1 MYKVETHNNSKNYF
15 KNLKIEENAI
25 YITSNTSIANMIKE
39 LTNVDIQEYWRILDI
54 ENFSNIIYPN
64 WNNTINKARLKAQL
78 RLILFDLK
86 ENINDN
92 GELRELKYLEDN
104 IDILFSDFVFLI
116 NAGVKSLESIPKD
129 IKEKLSFEIFNR
141 FTKNKL
147 FNELSDEVLKYESF
161 SNIEL
166 IMQKQYMKKN
176 NKDNHIKL
184 NKRNIEKIY
193 FFNINYIDLNRYM
206 IITMLNIVGYEL
218 IFRIPYFKNL
228 NVVNKNWT
236 MIYKDFSIFDL
247 EINKEYSLPIKSNIK
262 YIEYLEGNYI
272 NDYQQEKVKV
282 KNYREIS
289 DFIKDTK
296 KDIIITFYKDSLG
309 SCIKRSELNIEN
321 HCYQS
326 RIGSF
331 IFNLFRCKKKDTT
344 VKMDFNTYMEM
355 ITSGWISYK
364 NWNGIRLSAFLV
376 ENEEYFSGVS
386 TIDEII
392 ERIEKIKDID
402 EIGNIF
408 EEQNKIRIKK
418 DNKKAFLSN
427 PFRSF
432 GYVNLEKYKITAN
445 YMLMVTMRLKAF
457 ILKIFEK
464 SDEILDVKQ
473 TLEYMTYLFR
483 NEYIVNIYNNGNGKN
498 KKIVRKIYGVLENPN
513 LFGEKI
519 HKDDF
524 GELFNIYLFLND
536 NEEKHERDFS
546 IDQLEGVILRDKLL
560 KNVKKLCVADL
571 SYKAFEKYLEKYKI
585 ENKIFSMEEIKVLL
599 RENLYGISRR
609 FALYGV
615 ELQEKSKESFEH
627 YIKFAIANLLI
638 NYNGNVEFSWIEGLR
653 KEDNKSI
660 LLKQIESIYR
670 NIEYVKQYLD
680 FNDYIK
686 DDEMIEELEYSYD
699 KKEIKNNLKSLPE
712 VDFRNLD
719 FCGNKFLYSS
729 IIEDYPIYYSDF
741 HHRMLFSVLISMLKN
756 NIEKGYSNLY
766 NFFLPLFPQ
775 WEDVLKKNILD
786 CEYSRKILGE
796 YKYFE
801 GLNYPKSIDKLY
813 LLKSK
818 YIVTEKSRI
827 RNRYNK
833 GEFNSNRYFN
843 EFVDEYLDDDLVNS
857 GLHCKMCPYC
867 YICKKGDFAIDNK

>member
-1 MYKVETHNNSKNYF
+1 MYKVETHNNSRNYF

-39 LTNVDIQEYWRILDI
+39 LTNIDIKECWRILDI

-64 WNNTINKARLKAQL
+64 WNNTINKVRLKAQL

-92 GELRELKYLEDN
+92 RELGELKYLEEN

-116 NAGVKSLESIPKD
+116 NGGVKSLDSRPKN
-129 IKEKLSFEIFNR
+129 IKEKLLFEIFNK

-147 FNELSDEVLKYESF
+147 FNELSEEVLKYENF
-161 SNIEL
+161 SNVEL
-166 IMQKQYMKKN
+166 IMQKHYIEKV
-176 NKDNHIKL
+176 NKDNNIKL
-184 NKRNIEKIY
+184 NKRKIEKIY
-193 FFNINYIDLNRYM
+193 FYNINYIDLNRYM
-206 IITMLNIVGYEL
+206 IINMLNIVGYEL

-228 NVVNKNWT
+228 NVVNKNWD

-247 EINKEYSLPIKSNIK
+247 RISKEYSLPIKSNIK

-272 NDYQQEKVKV
+272 NDHQQEKVKI

-296 KDIIITFYKDSLG
+296 EDIIITFYKDSLG
-309 SCIKRSELNIEN
+309 SCIKRSELNIQN

-331 IFNLFRCKKKDTT
+331 IFNLFRCKKKDNT
-344 VKMDFNTYMEM
+344 VKMDFNTYIEM
-355 ITSGWISYK
+355 ITSGWVSYK

-392 ERIEKIKDID
+392 ERIEKIKDIE

-427 PFRSF
+427 PFRAF

-498 KKIVRKIYGVLENPN
+498 KKIVRKIYGILENPN

-519 HKDDF
+519 HKNDF

-536 NEEKHERDFS
+536 NEEKRERDFS

-560 KNVKKLCVADL
+560 KSVKKLCVADL

-585 ENKIFSMEEIKVLL
+585 EGKILSMEELKVLL
-599 RENLYGISRR
+599 RENLYGKSRQIV
-609 FALYGV
+609 LDGL
-615 ELQEKSKESFEH
+615 ELQEKSKASFEH

-660 LLKQIESIYR
+660 LLKQIESIYG

-680 FNDYIK
+680 FNDYIR
-686 DDEMIEELEYSYD
+686 DDEIIEEWEYNYD

-756 NIEKGYSNLY
+756 NIEKGYYNLY

-775 WEDVLKKNILD
+775 WEEVLKK
-786 CEYSRKILGE
+786 
-796 YKYFE
+796 
-801 GLNYPKSIDKLY
+801 
-813 LLKSK
+813 K
-818 YIVTEKSRI
+818 YIR
-827 RNRYNK
+827 
-833 GEFNSNRYFN
+833 
-843 EFVDEYLDDDLVNS
+843 L
-857 GLHCKMCPYC
+857 
-867 YICKKGDFAIDNK
+867 